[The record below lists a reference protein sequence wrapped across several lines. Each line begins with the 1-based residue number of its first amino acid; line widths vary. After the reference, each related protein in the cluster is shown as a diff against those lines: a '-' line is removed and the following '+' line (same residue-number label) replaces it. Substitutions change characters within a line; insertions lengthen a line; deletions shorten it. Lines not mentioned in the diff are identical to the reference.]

1 MDEINVSIGSGESQR
16 LPKGISAGEALER
29 LREKTGNPAV
39 AARINGELADLS
51 RPLEQDCTIEP
62 LNQNNEEALEILR
75 HTASHVMAQAV
86 QSLFPEAKITIG
98 PAIENGF
105 YYDFDYPETF
115 SVEDIPQIEAKMQE
129 IIQRASP
136 VIRKELGRQEAIRV
150 FAERNETYK
159 VEMLEEMDEPL
170 VSVYGQDD
178 WLDLCRGPHLVN
190 TSGVK
195 AFKLTGV
202 AGAYWRGDE
211 RNPMLQ
217 RIYGTAF
224 FSKKDLKRH
233 LQLLEEAKKRDHRK
247 LGKELDLFHVSDEAG
262 PGLVIYHPKGALLR
276 HIIETFEKEA
286 HLRRGYQ
293 MVGGPQLLKT
303 EMWKQSG
310 HFENYRENMYF
321 TEVEGQS
328 YGIKPMN
335 CLAHMLIYK
344 STMRSYRDLP
354 IRYFE
359 MGLVHR
365 HEKSGVLHGLTR
377 VRQFTQDDAHL
388 ICTPEQLNAEI
399 NGIIDFALDMLE
411 LFGFEYEI
419 ELSTQPEKRIGTDE
433 DWERATVALEKALT
447 DKQIPYA
454 ICAGEGAFYGP
465 KIDILLKDALNRR
478 WQCSTIQCDFTLPER
493 FDLTYIGPDGGKHR
507 PVMLHRTLLGSME
520 RFLGVLIEHYAGAFP
535 TWLAPVQAIILTVT
549 DRHQSYGEELYRQ
562 LLNNGIRVE
571 KDLRNEKLGYKIREA
586 QLQKIPYMLVVGD
599 REVEAAGVSPRRR
612 DGKDL
617 RLMEVADFVE
627 LVREENAVTD
637 SILRCSKQFISVNDQ
652 RLNFISERREGK

>member
-29 LREKTGNPAV
+29 LRVKKGNPAV
-39 AARINGELADLS
+39 AAKINGELVDLS

-62 LNQNNEEALEILR
+62 LNQNNEETLEILR

-86 QSLFPEAKITIG
+86 QSLYPEAKITIG

-129 IIQRASP
+129 IIQQATP
-136 VIRKELGRQEAIRV
+136 VFRRELDRQEAIRV
-150 FAERNETYK
+150 FTERNETYK
-159 VEMLEEMDEPL
+159 VEMLEEMDEPV

-190 TSGVK
+190 TSEVK

-293 MVGGPQLLKT
+293 MVSGPQLLKT
-303 EMWKQSG
+303 EMWKKSG

-344 STMRSYRDLP
+344 STIRSYRDLP

-388 ICTPEQLNAEI
+388 ICTPEQLNDEI
-399 NGIIDFALDMLE
+399 KGVIDFALDMLE

-447 DKQIPYA
+447 DKRIPYK

-549 DRHQSYGEELYRQ
+549 DRHQSYGEELYKQ
-562 LLNNGIRVE
+562 LLNAGIRVE
-571 KDLRNEKLGYKIREA
+571 RDLRNEKLGYKIREA

-599 REVEAAGVSPRRR
+599 REVEAAGISPRRR

-617 RLMEVADFVE
+617 KLMEVADFVE
-627 LVREENAVTD
+627 LVREENAITD
-637 SILRCSKQFISVNDQ
+637 SIFKVT
-652 RLNFISERREGK
+652 

>member
-1 MDEINVSIGSGESQR
+1 MDEINVSIGSDESQR

-29 LREKTGNPAV
+29 LRVKKGNPAV
-39 AARINGELADLS
+39 AAKINGELVDLS

-62 LNQNNEEALEILR
+62 LNQNNEETLEILR

-86 QSLFPEAKITIG
+86 QSLYPEAKITIG

-129 IIQRASP
+129 IIQQATP
-136 VIRKELGRQEAIRV
+136 VFRRELDRQEAIRV
-150 FAERNETYK
+150 FTERNETYK
-159 VEMLEEMDEPL
+159 VEMLEEMDEPV

-178 WLDLCRGPHLVN
+178 WLDLCRGPHLLN
-190 TSGVK
+190 TSEVK

-293 MVGGPQLLKT
+293 LVSGPQLLKT
-303 EMWKQSG
+303 EMWKKSG

-344 STMRSYRDLP
+344 STIRSYRDLP

-388 ICTPEQLNAEI
+388 ICTPEQLNDEI
-399 NGIIDFALDMLE
+399 KGVIDFALDMLE

-447 DKQIPYA
+447 DKRIPYK

-549 DRHQSYGEELYRQ
+549 DRHQSYGEELYKQ
-562 LLNNGIRVE
+562 LLNAGIRVE

-599 REVEAAGVSPRRR
+599 REVEAAGISPRRR

-617 RLMEVADFVE
+617 KLMEVADFVE
-627 LVREENAVTD
+627 LVREENAVAD
-637 SILRCSKQFISVNDQ
+637 SIFKVT
-652 RLNFISERREGK
+652 

>member
-1 MDEINVSIGSGESQR
+1 MD

-29 LREKTGNPAV
+29 LRVKKGNPAV
-39 AARINGELADLS
+39 AAKINGELVDLS

-62 LNQNNEEALEILR
+62 LNQNNEETLEILR

-86 QSLFPEAKITIG
+86 QSLYPEAKITIG

-115 SVEDIPQIEAKMQE
+115 SVEDIPKIEAKMQE
-129 IIQRASP
+129 IIQQASP
-136 VIRKELGRQEAIRV
+136 VFRRELDRQEAIRV
-150 FAERNETYK
+150 FTERNETYK
-159 VEMLEEMDEPL
+159 VEMLEEMDEPV

-190 TSGVK
+190 TSEVK

-276 HIIETFEKEA
+276 HIIETFEKEV

-293 MVGGPQLLKT
+293 MVSGPQLLKT
-303 EMWKQSG
+303 EMWKKSG

-344 STMRSYRDLP
+344 STIRSYRDLP

-388 ICTPEQLNAEI
+388 ICTPEQLNDEI
-399 NGIIDFALDMLE
+399 KGVIDFALDMLE

-447 DKQIPYA
+447 DKQLPYK

-535 TWLAPVQAIILTVT
+535 TWLAPVQTIILTVT
-549 DRHQSYGEELYRQ
+549 DRHQSYGEELYKQ
-562 LLNNGIRVE
+562 LLNAGIRVE

-617 RLMEVADFVE
+617 KLMEVADFVE

-637 SILRCSKQFISVNDQ
+637 SIFKVT
-652 RLNFISERREGK
+652 

>member
-1 MDEINVSIGSGESQR
+1 MEEINVLSRKGESTR
-16 LPKGISAGEALER
+16 LPKGISAGEALKS
-29 LREKTGNPAV
+29 LGEKKGNPAV
-39 AARINGELADLS
+39 AAKVDGELVDLS
-51 RPLEQDCTIEP
+51 RSLEKDCTLEPLEQ
-62 LNQNNEEALEILR
+62 NSEEALEILR

-86 QSLFPEAKITIG
+86 QSLYPEAKITIG

-105 YYDFDYPETF
+105 YYDFDCPDTF
-115 SVEDIPQIEAKMQE
+115 SVEDLPRIEAKMEE
-129 IIQRASP
+129 IIKRARP
-136 VIRKELGRQEAIRV
+136 INRKELDRQEAIRI
-150 FAERNETYK
+150 FSQREETYK
-159 VEMLEEMDEPL
+159 VEMLEELEDPT
-170 VSVYGQDD
+170 VSVYGQED
-178 WLDLCRGPHLVN
+178 WIDLCRGPHLVN
-190 TSGVK
+190 TAEVK

-233 LQLLEEAKKRDHRK
+233 LQLLEEARKRDHRK
-247 LGKELDLFHVSDEAG
+247 LGRELDLFHVSDEAG

-276 HIIETFEKEA
+276 HILETFEKEA

-293 MVGGPQLLKT
+293 MVIGPQLLKT
-303 EMWKQSG
+303 EMWKKSG

-344 STMRSYRDLP
+344 STIRSYRDLP

-388 ICTPEQLNAEI
+388 LCTPDQLNDEI
-399 NGIIDFALDMLE
+399 KGIIDFALDMLQ

-419 ELSTQPEKRIGTDE
+419 ELSTQPEKRIGTDD
-433 DWERATVALEKALT
+433 DWERATNALEKALL
-447 DKQIPYA
+447 DKEISYK
-454 ICAGEGAFYGP
+454 IRAGEGAFYGP

-493 FDLTYIGPDGGKHR
+493 FDLNYIGADGEKHR

-549 DRHQSYGEELYRQ
+549 DRQNNYGEQLYQR
-562 LLNNGIRVE
+562 LLSGGIRVE

-586 QLQKIPYMLVVGD
+586 QLQKIPYMLVVGE
-599 REVEAAGVSPRRR
+599 REVEAGGVSPRRR

-617 RLMEVADFVE
+617 KLMETDDFTR
-627 LVREENAVTD
+627 LVMEENAVTD
-637 SILRCSKQFISVNDQ
+637 TVLKV
-652 RLNFISERREGK
+652 K

>member
-1 MDEINVSIGSGESQR
+1 MDEINVSIGSDESQR

-29 LREKTGNPAV
+29 LRVKKGNPAV
-39 AARINGELADLS
+39 AAKINGELVDLS

-62 LNQNNEEALEILR
+62 LNQNNEETLEILR

-86 QSLFPEAKITIG
+86 QSLYPEAKITIG

-129 IIQRASP
+129 IIQQATP
-136 VIRKELGRQEAIRV
+136 VFRRELDRQEAIRV
-150 FAERNETYK
+150 FTERNETYK
-159 VEMLEEMDEPL
+159 VEMLEEMDEPV

-190 TSGVK
+190 TSEVK
-195 AFKLTGV
+195 AFKITGV

-276 HIIETFEKEA
+276 HIIETFEKEV

-293 MVGGPQLLKT
+293 MVSGPQLLKT
-303 EMWKQSG
+303 EMWKKSG

-344 STMRSYRDLP
+344 STIRSYRDLP

-388 ICTPEQLNAEI
+388 ICTPEQLNDEI
-399 NGIIDFALDMLE
+399 KGVIDFALDMLE

-447 DKQIPYA
+447 DKRIPYK

-549 DRHQSYGEELYRQ
+549 DRHQSYGEELYKQ
-562 LLNNGIRVE
+562 LLNAGIRVE
-571 KDLRNEKLGYKIREA
+571 RDLRNEKLGYKIREA

-599 REVEAAGVSPRRR
+599 RELEAAGVSPRRR

-617 RLMEVADFVE
+617 KLMEVADFVE
-627 LVREENAVTD
+627 LVREENAVAD
-637 SILRCSKQFISVNDQ
+637 SIFIVT
-652 RLNFISERREGK
+652 

>member
-1 MDEINVSIGSGESQR
+1 MDEINVSIRGDESQR

-29 LREKTGNPAV
+29 LRKKKGMPAV
-39 AARINGELADLS
+39 AAKINGELVDL
-51 RPLEQDCTIEP
+51 RKPLEEDCTIEP
-62 LNQNNEEALEILR
+62 LNQGNEEALEILR

-86 QSLFPEAKITIG
+86 QSLYPEAKITIG

-115 SVEDIPQIEAKMQE
+115 SVEDIPKIEAKMQE
-129 IIQRASP
+129 IIQQASP
-136 VIRKELGRQEAIRV
+136 VFRRELDRQEAIQV
-150 FAERNETYK
+150 FTERNETYK
-159 VEMLEEMDEPL
+159 VEMLEEMEEPA

-190 TSGVK
+190 TSEVK

-293 MVGGPQLLKT
+293 MVSGPQLLKT

-344 STMRSYRDLP
+344 STIRSYRDLP

-388 ICTPEQLNAEI
+388 ICTPEQLNDEI
-399 NGIIDFALDMLE
+399 KGVIDFALDMLE

-493 FDLTYIGPDGGKHR
+493 FDLTYIGADGGKHR

-549 DRHQSYGEELYRQ
+549 DRHQSYGEELYKQ

-617 RLMEVADFVE
+617 KLMEVADFVE
-627 LVREENAVTD
+627 LVREENAVAD
-637 SILRCSKQFISVNDQ
+637 SIFVVT
-652 RLNFISERREGK
+652 

>member
-29 LREKTGNPAV
+29 LRVKKGNPAV
-39 AARINGELADLS
+39 AAKINGELVDLN

-62 LNQNNEEALEILR
+62 LNQNNEETLEILR

-86 QSLFPEAKITIG
+86 QSLYPEAKITIG

-129 IIQRASP
+129 IIQQATP
-136 VIRKELGRQEAIRV
+136 VFRRELDRQEAIRV
-150 FAERNETYK
+150 FTERNETYK
-159 VEMLEEMDEPL
+159 VEMLEEMDEPV

-190 TSGVK
+190 TSEVK

-293 MVGGPQLLKT
+293 MVSGPQLLKT
-303 EMWKQSG
+303 EMWKKSG

-344 STMRSYRDLP
+344 STIRSYRDLP

-388 ICTPEQLNAEI
+388 ICTPEQLNDEI
-399 NGIIDFALDMLE
+399 KGVIDFALDMLQ

-447 DKQIPYA
+447 DKRIPYK

-549 DRHQSYGEELYRQ
+549 DRHQSYGEELYKQ
-562 LLNNGIRVE
+562 LLNAGIRVE
-571 KDLRNEKLGYKIREA
+571 RDLRNEKLGYKIREA

-599 REVEAAGVSPRRR
+599 REVEAAGISPRRR

-617 RLMEVADFVE
+617 KLMEVADFVE

-637 SILRCSKQFISVNDQ
+637 SIFKVT
-652 RLNFISERREGK
+652 

>member
-1 MDEINVSIGSGESQR
+1 MEKINVVNRIGESQS
-16 LPKGISAGEALER
+16 LPKGISAGEALKS
-29 LREKTGNPAV
+29 LGEKNGNPAV
-39 AARINGELADLS
+39 AAKVDGELVDLS
-51 RPLEQDCTIEP
+51 RSLEEDCTLEPLEQ
-62 LNQNNEEALEILR
+62 NSEEALDILR

-86 QSLFPEAKITIG
+86 QSLYPEAKITIG

-105 YYDFDYPETF
+105 YYDFDCPDTF
-115 SVEDIPQIEAKMQE
+115 SVEDLPRIEAKMEE
-129 IIQRASP
+129 IIKLATPIQRR
-136 VIRKELGRQEAIRV
+136 VLDRQEAIQIFSQRQ
-150 FAERNETYK
+150 EKYK
-159 VEMLEEMDEPL
+159 VELLEELEDPT

-178 WLDLCRGPHLVN
+178 WIDLCRGPHLIN
-190 TSGVK
+190 TGEVK

-233 LQLLEEAKKRDHRK
+233 LQLLEEARKRDHRK
-247 LGKELDLFHVSDEAG
+247 LGRELDLFQVSDEAG

-276 HIIETFEKEA
+276 HILETFEKEA

-293 MVGGPQLLKT
+293 MVIGPQLLKT
-303 EMWKQSG
+303 EMWKRSG

-344 STMRSYRDLP
+344 STIRSYRDLP

-388 ICTPEQLNAEI
+388 LCTPEQLNGEI
-399 NGIIDFALDMLE
+399 KGIIDFALDMLQ

-419 ELSTQPEKRIGTDE
+419 ELSTQPEKRIGTDD
-433 DWERATVALEKALT
+433 DWERATNALEKALL
-447 DKQIPYA
+447 DKEIAYK
-454 ICAGEGAFYGP
+454 IRAGEGAFYGP

-493 FDLTYIGPDGGKHR
+493 FDLNYIGADGEKHR

-549 DRHQSYGEELYRQ
+549 DRQLAYGEELYQR
-562 LLNNGIRVE
+562 LLSAGVRVE
-571 KDLRNEKLGYKIREA
+571 KDLRNEKLGFKIREA

-599 REVEAAGVSPRRR
+599 REVEAGGVSPRRR

-617 RLMEVADFVE
+617 KLMEANDFIR
-627 LVREENAVTD
+627 LVMEENALTHTV
-637 SILRCSKQFISVNDQ
+637 LKVQ
-652 RLNFISERREGK
+652 

>member
-1 MDEINVSIGSGESQR
+1 MDEINVSIGSDESQR

-29 LREKTGNPAV
+29 LRVKKGNPAV
-39 AARINGELADLS
+39 AAKINGELVDLS

-62 LNQNNEEALEILR
+62 LNQNNEETLEILR

-86 QSLFPEAKITIG
+86 QSLYPEAKITIG

-129 IIQRASP
+129 IIQQATP
-136 VIRKELGRQEAIRV
+136 VFRRELDRQEAIRV
-150 FAERNETYK
+150 FTERNETYK
-159 VEMLEEMDEPL
+159 VEMLEEMDEPV

-190 TSGVK
+190 TSEVK
-195 AFKLTGV
+195 AFKITGV

-276 HIIETFEKEA
+276 HIIETFEKEV

-293 MVGGPQLLKT
+293 MVSGPQLLKT
-303 EMWKQSG
+303 EMWKKSG

-344 STMRSYRDLP
+344 STIRSYRDLP

-388 ICTPEQLNAEI
+388 ICTPEQLNDEI
-399 NGIIDFALDMLE
+399 KGVIDFALDMLE

-447 DKQIPYA
+447 DKRIPYK

-549 DRHQSYGEELYRQ
+549 DRHQSYGEELYKQ
-562 LLNNGIRVE
+562 LLNAGIRVE

-617 RLMEVADFVE
+617 KLMEVADFVE
-627 LVREENAVTD
+627 LVREENAVAD
-637 SILRCSKQFISVNDQ
+637 SIFIVT
-652 RLNFISERREGK
+652 

>member
-1 MDEINVSIGSGESQR
+1 MEKINVVNRIGESQS
-16 LPKGISAGEALER
+16 LPKGISAGEALKS
-29 LREKTGNPAV
+29 LGEKNGNPAV
-39 AARINGELADLS
+39 AAKVDGELVDLS
-51 RPLEQDCTIEP
+51 RSLEEDCTLEPLEQ
-62 LNQNNEEALEILR
+62 NSEEALDILR

-86 QSLFPEAKITIG
+86 QSLYPEAKITIG

-105 YYDFDYPETF
+105 YYDFDCPDTF
-115 SVEDIPQIEAKMQE
+115 SVEDLPRIEAKMEE
-129 IIQRASP
+129 IIKLATPIQRR
-136 VIRKELGRQEAIRV
+136 VLDRQEAIQIFSQRQ
-150 FAERNETYK
+150 EKYK
-159 VEMLEEMDEPL
+159 VELLEELEDPT

-178 WLDLCRGPHLVN
+178 WIDLCRGPHLIN
-190 TSGVK
+190 TGEVK

-233 LQLLEEAKKRDHRK
+233 LQLLEEARKRDHRK
-247 LGKELDLFHVSDEAG
+247 LGRELDLFQVSDEAG

-276 HIIETFEKEA
+276 HILETFEKEA

-293 MVGGPQLLKT
+293 MVIGPQLLKT
-303 EMWKQSG
+303 EMWKRSG

-344 STMRSYRDLP
+344 STIRSYRDLP

-388 ICTPEQLNAEI
+388 LCTPEQLNGEI
-399 NGIIDFALDMLE
+399 KGIIDFALDMLQ

-419 ELSTQPEKRIGTDE
+419 ELSTQPEKRIGTDD
-433 DWERATVALEKALT
+433 DWERATNALEKALL
-447 DKQIPYA
+447 DKEIAYK
-454 ICAGEGAFYGP
+454 IRAGEGAFYGP

-493 FDLTYIGPDGGKHR
+493 FDLNYIGTDGEKHR

-535 TWLAPVQAIILTVT
+535 TWLAPVQTIILTVT
-549 DRHQSYGEELYRQ
+549 DRQLAYGEELYQR
-562 LLNNGIRVE
+562 LLSAGVRVE
-571 KDLRNEKLGYKIREA
+571 KDLRNEKLGFKIREA

-599 REVEAAGVSPRRR
+599 REVEAGGVSPRRR

-617 RLMEVADFVE
+617 KLMEANDFIR
-627 LVREENAVTD
+627 LVMEENALTHTV
-637 SILRCSKQFISVNDQ
+637 LKVQ
-652 RLNFISERREGK
+652 

>member
-1 MDEINVSIGSGESQR
+1 METINVVNSRGESQR
-16 LPKGISAGEALER
+16 LPKGISAGEALKNLGER
-29 LREKTGNPAV
+29 KGNPAV
-39 AARINGELADLS
+39 AAKVDGELVDLS
-51 RPLEQDCTIEP
+51 RALEHDCKLEPLEEES
-62 LNQNNEEALEILR
+62 EEALDILR

-86 QSLFPEAKITIG
+86 QSLYPRAKITIG

-105 YYDFDYPETF
+105 YYDFDCPDTF
-115 SVEDIPQIEAKMQE
+115 SVEDLPRIEAKMDE
-129 IIQRASP
+129 IIKGATPIQRR
-136 VIRKELGRQEAIRV
+136 VLDRHEAIKL
-150 FAERNETYK
+150 FKNKKETYK
-159 VEMLEEMDEPL
+159 VEMLEEMEDPT

-178 WLDLCRGPHLVN
+178 WIDLCRGPHLIN
-190 TSGVK
+190 TAEVK

-233 LQLLEEAKKRDHRK
+233 LQLLEEARKRDHRK
-247 LGKELDLFHVSDEAG
+247 LGRELDLFQVSDEAG
-262 PGLVIYHPKGALLR
+262 PGLIIYHPKGALLR
-276 HIIETFEKEA
+276 HILETFEKEA

-293 MVGGPQLLKT
+293 MVIGPQLLKT
-303 EMWKQSG
+303 EMWKRSG

-344 STMRSYRDLP
+344 STIRSYRDLP

-388 ICTPEQLNAEI
+388 LCTPEQLNDEI
-399 NGIIDFALDMLE
+399 KGIIDFALDMLQ
-411 LFGFEYEI
+411 LFGFDYEI
-419 ELSTQPEKRIGTDE
+419 ELSTRPEKRIGTDD
-433 DWERATVALEKALT
+433 DWERATNALEKALV
-447 DKQIPYA
+447 DKEISYE
-454 ICAGEGAFYGP
+454 IRAGEGAFYGP

-493 FDLTYIGPDGGKHR
+493 FDLNYIGADGEKHR

-549 DRHQSYGEELYRQ
+549 DRQQPYGEQLYQR
-562 LLNNGIRVE
+562 LLSAGVRVE

-586 QLQKIPYMLVVGD
+586 QLQKIPYMLVVGE
-599 REVEAAGVSPRRR
+599 REVEAGGVSPRRR

-617 RLMEVADFVE
+617 KLMEADDFIR
-627 LVREENAVTD
+627 LVMKENAATD
-637 SILRCSKQFISVNDQ
+637 RVLKV
-652 RLNFISERREGK
+652 K

>member
-1 MDEINVSIGSGESQR
+1 MDEINVSIGSDESHR

-29 LREKTGNPAV
+29 LRKKKGNPAV
-39 AARINGELADLS
+39 AAKINGELVDLS

-62 LNQNNEEALEILR
+62 LNQNNEETLEILR

-86 QSLFPEAKITIG
+86 QSLYPEAKITIG

-129 IIQRASP
+129 IIQQATP
-136 VIRKELGRQEAIRV
+136 VFRRELDRQEAIRV
-150 FAERNETYK
+150 FTERNETYK
-159 VEMLEEMDEPL
+159 VEMLEEMDEPV

-190 TSGVK
+190 TSEVK

-276 HIIETFEKEA
+276 HILETFEKEA

-293 MVGGPQLLKT
+293 MVSGPQLLKT
-303 EMWKQSG
+303 EMWKKSG

-344 STMRSYRDLP
+344 STIRSYRDLP

-388 ICTPEQLNAEI
+388 ICTPEQLNDEI
-399 NGIIDFALDMLE
+399 KGVIDFALDMLE

-447 DKQIPYA
+447 DKRIPYK

-535 TWLAPVQAIILTVT
+535 TWLAPVQTIILTVT
-549 DRHQSYGEELYRQ
+549 DRHQSYGEELYKQ
-562 LLNNGIRVE
+562 LLNAGIRVE

-617 RLMEVADFVE
+617 KLMEVADFVE
-627 LVREENAVTD
+627 LVKEENAVAD
-637 SILRCSKQFISVNDQ
+637 SIFKVA
-652 RLNFISERREGK
+652 

>member
-1 MDEINVSIGSGESQR
+1 MEKINVVNRRGESQS
-16 LPKGISAGEALER
+16 LPKGISAGEALKS
-29 LREKTGNPAV
+29 LGEKKGNPAV
-39 AARINGELADLS
+39 AAKVDGELVDLS
-51 RPLEQDCTIEP
+51 RSLEHDCTLEPLEQ
-62 LNQNNEEALEILR
+62 NSEEALEILR
-75 HTASHVMAQAV
+75 HTASHLMAQAV
-86 QSLFPEAKITIG
+86 QSLYPQAKITIG

-105 YYDFDYPETF
+105 YYDFDCPDTF
-115 SVEDIPQIEAKMQE
+115 SVDDLPRIEAKMEE
-129 IIQRASP
+129 IIKRATPIQRR
-136 VIRKELGRQEAIRV
+136 VLDRREAIQLFRQK
-150 FAERNETYK
+150 NETYK
-159 VEMLEEMDEPL
+159 VEILEEIEDPL

-178 WLDLCRGPHLVN
+178 WLDLCRGPHLLN
-190 TSGVK
+190 TDEVK

-233 LQLLEEAKKRDHRK
+233 LHLLEEARKRDHRK
-247 LGKELDLFHVSDEAG
+247 LGRELDIFQVSDEAG
-262 PGLVIYHPKGALLR
+262 PGLIIYHPKGALLR
-276 HIIETFEKEA
+276 HILETFEKEA

-293 MVGGPQLLKT
+293 MVIGPQLLKT
-303 EMWKQSG
+303 EMWKRSG

-344 STMRSYRDLP
+344 STIRSYRDLP

-388 ICTPEQLNAEI
+388 LCTPEQLNGEI
-399 NGIIDFALDMLE
+399 KGIIDFALDMLT
-411 LFGFEYEI
+411 LFGFKYEI
-419 ELSTQPEKRIGTDE
+419 ELSTQPEKRIGTDA
-433 DWERATVALEKALT
+433 DWERATNALEKALR
-447 DKQIPYA
+447 DKEISYK
-454 ICAGEGAFYGP
+454 IRAGEGAFYGP

-493 FDLTYIGPDGGKHR
+493 FDLNYIGADGEKHR

-549 DRHQSYGEELYRQ
+549 DRQLAYGEELYQR
-562 LLNNGIRVE
+562 LLSAGVRVE
-571 KDLRNEKLGYKIREA
+571 KDLRNEKLGFKIREA

-599 REVEAAGVSPRRR
+599 REVEAGGVSPRRR

-617 RLMEVADFVE
+617 KFMEADDFIRLLM
-627 LVREENAVTD
+627 EENAVTD
-637 SILRCSKQFISVNDQ
+637 TVLKV
-652 RLNFISERREGK
+652 K

>member
-1 MDEINVSIGSGESQR
+1 MDEVSVSIGSDESHR

-29 LREKTGNPAV
+29 LREKKGNPAV
-39 AARINGELADLS
+39 AAKINGELADLS
-51 RPLEQDCTIEP
+51 RPLEQDCIIEP

-115 SVEDIPQIEAKMQE
+115 SVEDIPQIEAKMKE

-150 FAERNETYK
+150 FTERNETYK
-159 VEMLEEMDEPL
+159 VEMLEEMDEPV

-190 TSGVK
+190 TSGVR

-262 PGLVIYHPKGALLR
+262 PGLVIFHPKGALLR

-293 MVGGPQLLKT
+293 MVSGPQLLKT

-344 STMRSYRDLP
+344 STIRSYRDLP

-388 ICTPEQLNAEI
+388 ICTPEQLNNEI
-399 NGIIDFALDMLE
+399 KGVIDFALDMLE
-411 LFGFEYEI
+411 LFGFQYEI

-447 DKQIPYA
+447 DKRIPYKT
-454 ICAGEGAFYGP
+454 CAGEGAFYGP

-478 WQCSTIQCDFTLPER
+478 WQCSTIQCDFTLPDR

-535 TWLAPVQAIILTVT
+535 TWLAPVQTIILTVT
-549 DRHQSYGEELYRQ
+549 ERHQSYGEELYKQ
-562 LLNNGIRVE
+562 LLNAGIRVE

-617 RLMEVADFVE
+617 KLMEVTDFVE

-637 SILRCSKQFISVNDQ
+637 SILKC
-652 RLNFISERREGK
+652 

>member
-29 LREKTGNPAV
+29 LRVKKGNPAV
-39 AARINGELADLS
+39 AAKINGELVDLS

-62 LNQNNEEALEILR
+62 LNQNNEETLEILR

-86 QSLFPEAKITIG
+86 QSLYPEAKITIG

-129 IIQRASP
+129 IIQQATP
-136 VIRKELGRQEAIRV
+136 VFRRELDRQEAIRV
-150 FAERNETYK
+150 FTERNETYK
-159 VEMLEEMDEPL
+159 VEMLEEMDEPV

-190 TSGVK
+190 TSEVK

-293 MVGGPQLLKT
+293 MVSGPQLLKT
-303 EMWKQSG
+303 EMWKKSG

-344 STMRSYRDLP
+344 STIRSYRDLP

-388 ICTPEQLNAEI
+388 ICTPEQLNDEI
-399 NGIIDFALDMLE
+399 KGVIDFALDMLQ

-447 DKQIPYA
+447 DKRIPYK

-549 DRHQSYGEELYRQ
+549 DRHQSYGEELYKQ
-562 LLNNGIRVE
+562 LLNAGIRVE
-571 KDLRNEKLGYKIREA
+571 RDLRNEKLGYKIREA

-599 REVEAAGVSPRRR
+599 REVEAAGISPRRR

-617 RLMEVADFVE
+617 KLMEVADFVE

-637 SILRCSKQFISVNDQ
+637 SIFKVT
-652 RLNFISERREGK
+652 

>member
-1 MDEINVSIGSGESQR
+1 MEKINIVNRRGESQS
-16 LPKGISAGEALER
+16 LPKGISAGEALKS
-29 LREKTGNPAV
+29 LGEKNGNPAV
-39 AARINGELADLS
+39 AAKVDGELVDLS
-51 RPLEQDCTIEP
+51 RSLEKDCTLEPLEQ
-62 LNQNNEEALEILR
+62 NSEEALEILR

-86 QSLFPEAKITIG
+86 QSLYPEAKITIG

-105 YYDFDYPETF
+105 YYDFDCPDTF
-115 SVEDIPQIEAKMQE
+115 SVEDLPRIEAKMEE
-129 IIQRASP
+129 IIKLAKPINR
-136 VIRKELGRQEAIRV
+136 RELDRQAAIQIFSQRQEK
-150 FAERNETYK
+150 YK
-159 VEMLEEMDEPL
+159 VEMLEELEEPI

-178 WLDLCRGPHLVN
+178 WIDLCRGPHLVN
-190 TSGVK
+190 TGEVK

-233 LQLLEEAKKRDHRK
+233 LQLLEEARKRDHRK
-247 LGKELDLFHVSDEAG
+247 LGRELDLFQVSDEAG

-276 HIIETFEKEA
+276 HILETFEKEA

-293 MVGGPQLLKT
+293 MVIGPQLLKT
-303 EMWKQSG
+303 EMWKRSG

-344 STMRSYRDLP
+344 STIRSYRDLP

-388 ICTPEQLNAEI
+388 LCTPEQLNGEI
-399 NGIIDFALDMLE
+399 KGIIDFALDMLQ

-419 ELSTQPEKRIGTDE
+419 ELSTRPEKRIGSDD
-433 DWERATVALEKALT
+433 DWERATNALEKALL
-447 DKQIPYA
+447 DKEIAYK
-454 ICAGEGAFYGP
+454 IRAGEGAFYGP

-493 FDLTYIGPDGGKHR
+493 FDLNYIGADGEKHR

-549 DRHQSYGEELYRQ
+549 DRQLAYGEELYQR
-562 LLNNGIRVE
+562 LLSAGVRVE
-571 KDLRNEKLGYKIREA
+571 KDLRNEKLGFKIREA

-599 REVEAAGVSPRRR
+599 REVEAGGLSPRRR

-617 RLMEVADFVE
+617 KLMEANDFIR
-627 LVREENAVTD
+627 LVMEENSVTHTV
-637 SILRCSKQFISVNDQ
+637 LKVQ
-652 RLNFISERREGK
+652 

>member
-1 MDEINVSIGSGESQR
+1 MDEIKVSLRTGESQV
-16 LPKGISAGEALER
+16 LPRGITAGEALQLLGVKR
-29 LREKTGNPAV
+29 QNPAV
-39 AARINGELADLS
+39 AAKVNDELVDLS

-62 LNQNNEEALEILR
+62 LEQGTDGALEVLR

-86 QSLFPEAKITIG
+86 QSLYPGAKITIG

-105 YYDFDYPETF
+105 YYDFDCPERF
-115 SVEDIPQIEAKMQE
+115 SVEDLPQIEGKMQE
-129 IIQRASP
+129 IVEQGSAIHR
-136 VIRKELGRQEAIRV
+136 RELDRQEAIRL
-150 FAERNETYK
+150 FTERNETYK
-159 VEMLEEMDEPL
+159 VEMLEEMEDPV
-170 VSVYGQDD
+170 VSTYGQDD

-190 TSGVK
+190 TGEVK

-233 LQLLEEAKKRDHRK
+233 LQFLEEARKRDHRK
-247 LGKELDLFHVSDEAG
+247 LGRELDLFSISDEAG

-276 HIIETFEKEA
+276 HILENLEKEA

-293 MVGGPQLLKT
+293 MVIGPQLLKT
-303 EMWKQSG
+303 EMWKRSG

-328 YGIKPMN
+328 YGVKPMN

-344 STMRSYRDLP
+344 SKIRSYRDLP

-388 ICTPEQLNAEI
+388 ICTPDQLNDEI
-399 NGIIDFALDMLE
+399 KGIIDFALDMLQ

-433 DWERATVALEKALT
+433 DWERATNALEKALS
-447 DKQIPYA
+447 DKQIPYE

-465 KIDILLKDALNRR
+465 KIDILLKDALSRR

-493 FDLTYIGPDGGKHR
+493 FDLTYIGPDGEKHR

-535 TWLAPVQAIILTVT
+535 TWLAPAQAIILTVT
-549 DRHQSYGEELYRQ
+549 DRHQQYGEELYHR
-562 LLNNGIRVE
+562 LLNSDIRVE
-571 KDLRNEKLGYKIREA
+571 MDLRNEKLGYKIREA

-599 REVEAAGVSPRRR
+599 REVESRGVSPRRR
-612 DGKDL
+612 DGKNL
-617 RLMEVADFVE
+617 ELMEVDE
-627 LVREENAVTD
+627 CIRLIKEESAVAE
-637 SILRCSKQFISVNDQ
+637 SILKVS
-652 RLNFISERREGK
+652 

>member
-1 MDEINVSIGSGESQR
+1 MDEINVSIGSEESQR

-29 LREKTGNPAV
+29 LRVKKGNPAV
-39 AARINGELADLS
+39 AAKINGDLVDLS

-62 LNQNNEEALEILR
+62 LNQNNEETLEILR

-86 QSLFPEAKITIG
+86 QSLYPEAKITIG

-129 IIQRASP
+129 IIQQASP
-136 VIRKELGRQEAIRV
+136 VFRRELDRQEAIRV
-150 FAERNETYK
+150 FTERNETYK
-159 VEMLEEMDEPL
+159 VEMLEEMDEPV

-190 TSGVK
+190 TSEVK

-293 MVGGPQLLKT
+293 MVSGPQLLKT
-303 EMWKQSG
+303 EMWKKSG

-344 STMRSYRDLP
+344 STIRSYRDLP

-388 ICTPEQLNAEI
+388 ICTPEQLNDEI
-399 NGIIDFALDMLE
+399 KGVIDFALDMLE

-447 DKQIPYA
+447 DKLIPYK

-549 DRHQSYGEELYRQ
+549 DRHQSYGEELYKQ
-562 LLNNGIRVE
+562 LLNAGIRVE

-617 RLMEVADFVE
+617 KLMEVADFVE
-627 LVREENAVTD
+627 LVRDENAVAD
-637 SILRCSKQFISVNDQ
+637 SIFKVT
-652 RLNFISERREGK
+652 

>member
-1 MDEINVSIGSGESQR
+1 MDEINVSIGSDESHR
-16 LPKGISAGEALER
+16 LPRGISAGEALER
-29 LREKTGNPAV
+29 LRKKKGNPAV
-39 AARINGELADLS
+39 AAKINGELVDLS

-62 LNQNNEEALEILR
+62 LNQNNEETLEILR

-86 QSLFPEAKITIG
+86 QSLYPEAKITIG

-129 IIQRASP
+129 IIQQATP
-136 VIRKELGRQEAIRV
+136 VFRRELDRQEAIRV
-150 FAERNETYK
+150 FTERNETYK
-159 VEMLEEMDEPL
+159 VEMLEEMDEPV

-190 TSGVK
+190 TSEVK

-276 HIIETFEKEA
+276 HILETFEKEA

-293 MVGGPQLLKT
+293 MVSGPQLLKT
-303 EMWKQSG
+303 EMWKKSG

-344 STMRSYRDLP
+344 STIRSYRDLP

-388 ICTPEQLNAEI
+388 ICTPEQLNDEI
-399 NGIIDFALDMLE
+399 KGVIDFALDMLE

-447 DKQIPYA
+447 DKRIPYK

-535 TWLAPVQAIILTVT
+535 TWLAPVQTIILTVT
-549 DRHQSYGEELYRQ
+549 DRHQSYGEELYKQ
-562 LLNNGIRVE
+562 LLNAGIRVE

-599 REVEAAGVSPRRR
+599 REVEAAGISPRRR

-617 RLMEVADFVE
+617 KLMEVADFVE
-627 LVREENAVTD
+627 LVREENAVAD
-637 SILRCSKQFISVNDQ
+637 SIFKVA
-652 RLNFISERREGK
+652 

>member
-1 MDEINVSIGSGESQR
+1 MDEINVSIGSDESHR

-29 LREKTGNPAV
+29 LRVKKGNPAV
-39 AARINGELADLS
+39 AAKINGELVDLS

-62 LNQNNEEALEILR
+62 LNQNNEETLEILR

-86 QSLFPEAKITIG
+86 QSLYPEAKITIG

-129 IIQRASP
+129 IIQQATP
-136 VIRKELGRQEAIRV
+136 VFRRELDRQEAIRV
-150 FAERNETYK
+150 FTERNETYK
-159 VEMLEEMDEPL
+159 VEMLEEMDEPV

-190 TSGVK
+190 TSEVK

-276 HIIETFEKEA
+276 HILETFEKEA

-293 MVGGPQLLKT
+293 MVSGPQLLKT
-303 EMWKQSG
+303 EMWKKSG

-344 STMRSYRDLP
+344 STIRSYRDLP

-388 ICTPEQLNAEI
+388 ICTPEQLNDEI
-399 NGIIDFALDMLE
+399 KGVIDFALDMLE

-447 DKQIPYA
+447 DKRIPYK

-535 TWLAPVQAIILTVT
+535 TWLAPVQTIILTVT
-549 DRHQSYGEELYRQ
+549 DRHQSYGEELYKQ
-562 LLNNGIRVE
+562 LLNAGIRVE

-617 RLMEVADFVE
+617 KLMEVADFVE
-627 LVREENAVTD
+627 LVKEENAVAD
-637 SILRCSKQFISVNDQ
+637 SIFKVA
-652 RLNFISERREGK
+652 

>member
-1 MDEINVSIGSGESQR
+1 MDEINVSIGSDESHR
-16 LPKGISAGEALER
+16 LPRGISAGEALER
-29 LREKTGNPAV
+29 LRKKKGNPAV
-39 AARINGELADLS
+39 AAKINGELVDLN

-62 LNQNNEEALEILR
+62 LNQNNEETLEILR

-86 QSLFPEAKITIG
+86 QSLYPEAKITIG

-129 IIQRASP
+129 IIQQAKP
-136 VIRKELGRQEAIRV
+136 VFRRELDRQEAIRV
-150 FAERNETYK
+150 FTERNETYK
-159 VEMLEEMDEPL
+159 VEMLEEMDEPV

-190 TSGVK
+190 TSEVK

-276 HIIETFEKEA
+276 HILETFEKEA

-293 MVGGPQLLKT
+293 MVSGPQLLKT
-303 EMWKQSG
+303 EMWKKSG

-344 STMRSYRDLP
+344 STIRSYRDLP

-388 ICTPEQLNAEI
+388 ICTPEQLNDEI
-399 NGIIDFALDMLE
+399 KGVIDFALDMLE

-447 DKQIPYA
+447 DKRIPYK

-535 TWLAPVQAIILTVT
+535 TWLAPVQTIILTVT
-549 DRHQSYGEELYRQ
+549 DRHQSYGEELYKQ
-562 LLNNGIRVE
+562 LLNAGIRVE

-617 RLMEVADFVE
+617 KLMEVADFVE
-627 LVREENAVTD
+627 LVEEENAVAD
-637 SILRCSKQFISVNDQ
+637 SIFKVA
-652 RLNFISERREGK
+652 

>member
-1 MDEINVSIGSGESQR
+1 MEKINVSIGSDESHR

-29 LREKTGNPAV
+29 LRVKKGNPAV
-39 AARINGELADLS
+39 AAKINGELVDLS

-62 LNQNNEEALEILR
+62 LNQNNEETLEILR

-86 QSLFPEAKITIG
+86 QSLYPEAKITIG

-115 SVEDIPQIEAKMQE
+115 SVEDIPKIEAKMQE
-129 IIQRASP
+129 IIQQASP
-136 VIRKELGRQEAIRV
+136 VFRRELDRQEAIRV
-150 FAERNETYK
+150 FTERNETYK
-159 VEMLEEMDEPL
+159 VEMLEEMDEPV

-190 TSGVK
+190 TSEVK

-276 HIIETFEKEA
+276 HIIETFEKEV

-293 MVGGPQLLKT
+293 MVSGPQLLKT
-303 EMWKQSG
+303 EMWKKSG

-344 STMRSYRDLP
+344 STIRSYRDLP

-388 ICTPEQLNAEI
+388 ICTPEQLNDEI
-399 NGIIDFALDMLE
+399 KGVIDFALDMLE

-447 DKQIPYA
+447 DKQLPYK

-535 TWLAPVQAIILTVT
+535 TWLAPVQTIILTVT
-549 DRHQSYGEELYRQ
+549 DRHQSYGEELYKQ
-562 LLNNGIRVE
+562 LLNAGIRVE

-617 RLMEVADFVE
+617 KLMEVADFVE

-637 SILRCSKQFISVNDQ
+637 SILKVA
-652 RLNFISERREGK
+652 

>member
-1 MDEINVSIGSGESQR
+1 MEKINVVNRIGESQS
-16 LPKGISAGEALER
+16 LPKGISAGEALKS
-29 LREKTGNPAV
+29 LGEKNGNPAV
-39 AARINGELADLS
+39 AVKVDGELVDLS
-51 RPLEQDCTIEP
+51 RSLEEDCTLEPLEQ
-62 LNQNNEEALEILR
+62 NSEEALDILR

-86 QSLFPEAKITIG
+86 QSLYPEAKITIG

-105 YYDFDYPETF
+105 YYDFDCPDTF
-115 SVEDIPQIEAKMQE
+115 SVEDLPRIEAKMEE
-129 IIQRASP
+129 IIKLATPIQRR
-136 VIRKELGRQEAIRV
+136 VLDRQEAIQIFSQRQ
-150 FAERNETYK
+150 EKYK
-159 VEMLEEMDEPL
+159 VELLEELEDPT

-178 WLDLCRGPHLVN
+178 WIDLCRGPHLIN
-190 TSGVK
+190 TGEVK

-233 LQLLEEAKKRDHRK
+233 LQLLEEARKRDHRK
-247 LGKELDLFHVSDEAG
+247 LGRELDLFQVSDEAG

-276 HIIETFEKEA
+276 HILETFEKEA

-293 MVGGPQLLKT
+293 MVIGPQLLKT
-303 EMWKQSG
+303 EMWKRSG

-344 STMRSYRDLP
+344 STIRSYRDLP

-388 ICTPEQLNAEI
+388 LCTPEQLNGEI
-399 NGIIDFALDMLE
+399 KGIIDFALDMLQ

-419 ELSTQPEKRIGTDE
+419 ELSTQPEKRIGTDD
-433 DWERATVALEKALT
+433 DWERATNALEKALL
-447 DKQIPYA
+447 DKEIAYK
-454 ICAGEGAFYGP
+454 IRAGEGAFYGP

-493 FDLTYIGPDGGKHR
+493 FDLNYIGTDGEKHR

-549 DRHQSYGEELYRQ
+549 DRQLAYGEQLYQR
-562 LLNNGIRVE
+562 LLSAGVRVE
-571 KDLRNEKLGYKIREA
+571 KDLRNEKLGFKIREA

-599 REVEAAGVSPRRR
+599 REVEAGGVSPRRR

-617 RLMEVADFVE
+617 KLMEANDFIR
-627 LVREENAVTD
+627 LVMEENALTHTV
-637 SILRCSKQFISVNDQ
+637 LKVQ
-652 RLNFISERREGK
+652 

>member
-1 MDEINVSIGSGESQR
+1 MELINVVNRRGESQR
-16 LPKGISAGEALER
+16 LPKGISAGEALKG
-29 LREKTGNPAV
+29 LGEKKGNPAV
-39 AARINGELADLS
+39 AAKVDGELVDLS
-51 RPLEQDCTIEP
+51 RSLEHDCTLEPLEQES
-62 LNQNNEEALEILR
+62 EEALEVLR

-86 QSLFPEAKITIG
+86 QILYPQAKITIG

-105 YYDFDYPETF
+105 YYDFDCPETF
-115 SVEDIPQIEAKMQE
+115 SAEDLPRIETKMEE
-129 IIQRASP
+129 IIKRAIPIQRG
-136 VIRKELGRQEAIRV
+136 VLDRREAIHL
-150 FAERNETYK
+150 FEQKQETYK
-159 VEMLEEMDEPL
+159 VEMLEEMEDPT

-178 WLDLCRGPHLVN
+178 WIDLCRGPHLIN
-190 TSGVK
+190 TGEVK

-224 FSKKDLKRH
+224 FSKKDLKRY
-233 LQLLEEAKKRDHRK
+233 LQLLEEARKRDHRK
-247 LGKELDLFHVSDEAG
+247 LGRELDLFQVSDEAG

-276 HIIETFEKEA
+276 HILETFEKEA

-293 MVGGPQLLKT
+293 MVIGPQLLKT
-303 EMWKQSG
+303 EMWKRSG

-344 STMRSYRDLP
+344 STIRSYRDLP

-359 MGLVHR
+359 MGVVHR

-388 ICTPEQLNAEI
+388 LCTPEQLNGEI
-399 NGIIDFALDMLE
+399 KGIIDFALDMLQ

-419 ELSTQPEKRIGTDE
+419 ELSTQPEKRIGTDD
-433 DWERATVALEKALT
+433 DWERATNALENALR
-447 DKQIPYA
+447 DKEISYKVR
-454 ICAGEGAFYGP
+454 AGEGAFYGP

-493 FDLTYIGPDGGKHR
+493 FDLNYIGVDGEKHR

-535 TWLAPVQAIILTVT
+535 TWLAPVQTIILTVT
-549 DRHQSYGEELYRQ
+549 DRQQAFGEELYQR
-562 LLNNGIRVE
+562 LLSAGVRVE
-571 KDLRNEKLGYKIREA
+571 KDFRNEKLGYKIREA

-599 REVEAAGVSPRRR
+599 REVEAGGVSPRRR

-617 RLMEVADFVE
+617 KLMEVDDFIL
-627 LVREENAVTD
+627 LVMEENAVTD
-637 SILRCSKQFISVNDQ
+637 TVLRV
-652 RLNFISERREGK
+652 L

>member
-1 MDEINVSIGSGESQR
+1 MDEINVSIGSEESQR

-29 LREKTGNPAV
+29 LRVKKGNPAV
-39 AARINGELADLS
+39 AAKINGDLVDLS
-51 RPLEQDCTIEP
+51 RPLEQDCIIEP
-62 LNQNNEEALEILR
+62 LNQNNEETLEILR

-86 QSLFPEAKITIG
+86 QSLYPEAKITIG

-129 IIQRASP
+129 IIQQASP
-136 VIRKELGRQEAIRV
+136 VFRRELDRQEAIRV
-150 FAERNETYK
+150 FTERNETYK
-159 VEMLEEMDEPL
+159 VEMLEEMDEPV

-190 TSGVK
+190 TSEVK

-293 MVGGPQLLKT
+293 MVSGPQLLKT
-303 EMWKQSG
+303 EMWKKSG

-344 STMRSYRDLP
+344 STIRSYRDLP

-388 ICTPEQLNAEI
+388 ICTPEQLNDEI
-399 NGIIDFALDMLE
+399 KGVIDFALDMLE

-447 DKQIPYA
+447 DKLIPYK

-535 TWLAPVQAIILTVT
+535 TWLAPVQTIILTVT
-549 DRHQSYGEELYRQ
+549 DRHQSYGEELYKQ
-562 LLNNGIRVE
+562 LLNAGIRVE

-617 RLMEVADFVE
+617 KLMEVADFVE
-627 LVREENAVTD
+627 LVRDENAVAD
-637 SILRCSKQFISVNDQ
+637 SIFKVA
-652 RLNFISERREGK
+652 

>member
-29 LREKTGNPAV
+29 LRVKKGNPAV
-39 AARINGELADLS
+39 AAKINGELVDLS

-62 LNQNNEEALEILR
+62 LNQNNEETLEILR

-86 QSLFPEAKITIG
+86 QSLYPEAKITIG

-129 IIQRASP
+129 IIQQATP
-136 VIRKELGRQEAIRV
+136 VFRRELDRQEAIRV
-150 FAERNETYK
+150 FTERNETYK
-159 VEMLEEMDEPL
+159 VEMLEEMDEPV

-190 TSGVK
+190 TSEVK

-293 MVGGPQLLKT
+293 MVSGPQLLKT
-303 EMWKQSG
+303 EMWKKSG

-344 STMRSYRDLP
+344 STIRSYRDLP

-388 ICTPEQLNAEI
+388 ICTPEQLNDEI
-399 NGIIDFALDMLE
+399 KGVIDFALDMLE

-447 DKQIPYA
+447 DKRIPYK

-549 DRHQSYGEELYRQ
+549 DRHQYYGEELYKQ
-562 LLNNGIRVE
+562 LLNAGIRVE
-571 KDLRNEKLGYKIREA
+571 RDLRNEKLGYKIREA

-599 REVEAAGVSPRRR
+599 REVEAAGISPRRR

-617 RLMEVADFVE
+617 KLMEVADFVE

-637 SILRCSKQFISVNDQ
+637 SIFKVT
-652 RLNFISERREGK
+652 

>member
-1 MDEINVSIGSGESQR
+1 MDEINVSIGSDESQR

-29 LREKTGNPAV
+29 LRVKKGNPAV
-39 AARINGELADLS
+39 AAKINGELVDLS

-62 LNQNNEEALEILR
+62 LNQNNEETLEILR

-86 QSLFPEAKITIG
+86 QGLYPEVKITIG

-129 IIQRASP
+129 IIQQATP
-136 VIRKELGRQEAIRV
+136 VFRRELDRQEAIRV
-150 FAERNETYK
+150 FTERNETYK
-159 VEMLEEMDEPL
+159 VEMLEEMDEPV

-190 TSGVK
+190 TSEVK

-293 MVGGPQLLKT
+293 LVSGPQLLKT
-303 EMWKQSG
+303 EMWKKSG

-344 STMRSYRDLP
+344 STIRSYRDLP

-388 ICTPEQLNAEI
+388 ICTPEQLNDEI
-399 NGIIDFALDMLE
+399 KGVIDFALDMLE

-447 DKQIPYA
+447 DKRIPYK

-535 TWLAPVQAIILTVT
+535 TWLAPVQTIILTVT
-549 DRHQSYGEELYRQ
+549 DRHQSYGEELYKQ
-562 LLNNGIRVE
+562 LLNAGIRVE

-599 REVEAAGVSPRRR
+599 RELEAAGVSPRRR

-617 RLMEVADFVE
+617 KLMEVADFVE
-627 LVREENAVTD
+627 LVREENAVAD
-637 SILRCSKQFISVNDQ
+637 SIFIVT
-652 RLNFISERREGK
+652 

>member
-1 MDEINVSIGSGESQR
+1 MDEISVSLRDGEGQR
-16 LPKGISAGEALER
+16 MPKGITAGEALQKLGVKR
-29 LREKTGNPAV
+29 QNPAV
-39 AARINGELADLS
+39 AVRVNGELADLT
-51 RPLEQDCTIEP
+51 RPLEQNCAIEP
-62 LNQNNEEALEILR
+62 LQQNSDDALEVLR

-86 QSLFPEAKITIG
+86 QSLYPEAKITIG

-105 YYDFDYPETF
+105 YYDFDCPQTF
-115 SVEDIPQIEAKMQE
+115 SVDDLPRIEAKMQE
-129 IIQRASP
+129 IIDQGLP
-136 VIRKELGRQEAIRV
+136 VSRRELERLEAIRM

-159 VEMLEEMDEPL
+159 VELLEEMDDP
-170 VSVYGQDD
+170 VISVYGQAD

-190 TSGVK
+190 TNEVK

-224 FSKKDLKRH
+224 FSKKDLKRY
-233 LQLLEEAKKRDHRK
+233 LQLLEEARKRDHRK
-247 LGKELDLFHVSDEAG
+247 LGRELDLFSVSDEAG

-276 HIIETFEKEA
+276 HTIETFEKEA

-293 MVGGPQLLKT
+293 MVIGPQLLKT
-303 EMWKQSG
+303 EMWEKSG

-328 YGIKPMN
+328 YGVKPMN
-335 CLAHMLIYK
+335 CLAHMLIYR
-344 STMRSYRDLP
+344 STIRSYRDLP

-388 ICTPEQLNAEI
+388 LCTPEQLNDEI
-399 NGIIDFALDMLE
+399 KGVIDFALDMLA
-411 LFGFEYEI
+411 LFGFQYEI
-419 ELSTQPEKRIGTDE
+419 ELSTQPEKRIGSDE
-433 DWERATVALEKALT
+433 DWERATNALVDALE
-447 DKQIPYA
+447 DKQMSYEV
-454 ICAGEGAFYGP
+454 CAGEGAFYGP

-493 FDLTYIGPDGGKHR
+493 FDLTYIGADGEKHR

-535 TWLAPVQAIILTVT
+535 TWLAPVQAILLTVT
-549 DRHQSYGEELYRQ
+549 DRQHTYAESLYKT
-562 LLNNGIRVE
+562 LLNGGIRVK

-586 QLQKIPYMLVVGD
+586 QLQKIPYMLIIGD
-599 REVEAAGVSPRRR
+599 REMEAGGVSPRRR

-617 RLMEVADFVE
+617 KLMEVSEFIQIVM
-627 LVREENAVTD
+627 EENTVTD
-637 SILRCSKQFISVNDQ
+637 RILKV
-652 RLNFISERREGK
+652 G

>member
-1 MDEINVSIGSGESQR
+1 MDEINVSIGSDESHR

-29 LREKTGNPAV
+29 LRVKKGNPAV
-39 AARINGELADLS
+39 AAKINGELVDLS

-62 LNQNNEEALEILR
+62 LNQNNEETLEILR

-86 QSLFPEAKITIG
+86 QSLYPEAKITIG

-129 IIQRASP
+129 IIQQASP
-136 VIRKELGRQEAIRV
+136 VFRRELDRQEAIRV
-150 FAERNETYK
+150 FTERNETYK
-159 VEMLEEMDEPL
+159 VEMLEEMDEPV

-190 TSGVK
+190 TSEVK

-293 MVGGPQLLKT
+293 MVSGPQMLKT
-303 EMWKQSG
+303 EMWKKSG

-344 STMRSYRDLP
+344 STIRSYRDLP

-388 ICTPEQLNAEI
+388 ICTPEQLNDEI
-399 NGIIDFALDMLE
+399 KGVIDFALDMLE

-447 DKQIPYA
+447 DKRIPYK

-549 DRHQSYGEELYRQ
+549 DRHQSYGEELYKQ
-562 LLNNGIRVE
+562 LLNAGIRVE

-617 RLMEVADFVE
+617 KLMEVADFVE
-627 LVREENAVTD
+627 LVRDENAVAD
-637 SILRCSKQFISVNDQ
+637 SIFKVA
-652 RLNFISERREGK
+652 

>member
-1 MDEINVSIGSGESQR
+1 MEKINVVNRIGESQS
-16 LPKGISAGEALER
+16 LPKGISAGEALKS
-29 LREKTGNPAV
+29 LGEKNGNPAV
-39 AARINGELADLS
+39 AAKVDGELVDLS
-51 RPLEQDCTIEP
+51 RSLEEDCTLEPLEQ
-62 LNQNNEEALEILR
+62 NSEEALDILR

-86 QSLFPEAKITIG
+86 QSLYPEAKITIG

-105 YYDFDYPETF
+105 YYDFDCPDTF
-115 SVEDIPQIEAKMQE
+115 SVEDLPRIEAKMEE
-129 IIQRASP
+129 IIKLATPIQRR
-136 VIRKELGRQEAIRV
+136 VLDRQEAIQIFSQRQ
-150 FAERNETYK
+150 EKYK
-159 VEMLEEMDEPL
+159 VELLEELEDPT

-178 WLDLCRGPHLVN
+178 WIDLCRGPHLVN
-190 TSGVK
+190 TGEVK

-233 LQLLEEAKKRDHRK
+233 LQLLEEARKRDHRK
-247 LGKELDLFHVSDEAG
+247 LGRELDLFQVSDEAG

-276 HIIETFEKEA
+276 HILETFEKEA

-293 MVGGPQLLKT
+293 MVIGPQLLKT
-303 EMWKQSG
+303 EMWKRSG

-344 STMRSYRDLP
+344 STIRSYRDLP

-388 ICTPEQLNAEI
+388 LCTPEQLNGEI
-399 NGIIDFALDMLE
+399 KGIIDFALDMLQ

-419 ELSTQPEKRIGTDE
+419 ELSTQPEKRIGTDD
-433 DWERATVALEKALT
+433 DWERATNALEKALL
-447 DKQIPYA
+447 DKEIAYK
-454 ICAGEGAFYGP
+454 IRAGEGAFYGP

-493 FDLTYIGPDGGKHR
+493 FDLNYIGTDGEKHR

-549 DRHQSYGEELYRQ
+549 DRQLAYGEELYQR
-562 LLNNGIRVE
+562 LLSAGVRVE
-571 KDLRNEKLGYKIREA
+571 KDLRNEKLGFKIREA

-599 REVEAAGVSPRRR
+599 REVEAGGVSPRRR

-617 RLMEVADFVE
+617 KLMEANDFIR
-627 LVREENAVTD
+627 LVMEENALTHTV
-637 SILRCSKQFISVNDQ
+637 LKVQ
-652 RLNFISERREGK
+652 

>member
-1 MDEINVSIGSGESQR
+1 MDEINVSIGSEESQR

-29 LREKTGNPAV
+29 LRVKKGNPAV
-39 AARINGELADLS
+39 AAKINGDLVDLS

-62 LNQNNEEALEILR
+62 LNQNNEETLEILR

-86 QSLFPEAKITIG
+86 QSLYPEAKITIG

-129 IIQRASP
+129 IIQQASP
-136 VIRKELGRQEAIRV
+136 VFRRELDRQEAIRV
-150 FAERNETYK
+150 FTERNETYK
-159 VEMLEEMDEPL
+159 VEMLEEMDEPV

-190 TSGVK
+190 TSEVK

-293 MVGGPQLLKT
+293 LVSGPQLLKT
-303 EMWKQSG
+303 EMWKKSG

-344 STMRSYRDLP
+344 STIRSYRDLP

-388 ICTPEQLNAEI
+388 ICTPEQLNDEI
-399 NGIIDFALDMLE
+399 KGVIDFALDMLE

-447 DKQIPYA
+447 DKLIPYK

-549 DRHQSYGEELYRQ
+549 DRHQSYGEELYKQ
-562 LLNNGIRVE
+562 LLNAGIRVE

-617 RLMEVADFVE
+617 KLMEVADFVE
-627 LVREENAVTD
+627 LVRDENAVAD
-637 SILRCSKQFISVNDQ
+637 SIFKVT
-652 RLNFISERREGK
+652 